1 MTIFG
6 EKTQQKRK
14 FECLKRSGLEYDERN
29 KNLKNYKKNSECVLV
44 YVNMVER
51 FVPRFVQ
58 WVV

>member
-29 KNLKNYKKNSECVLV
+29 KNLKNYNILRSVFWC
-44 YVNMVER
+44 M
-51 FVPRFVQ
+51 
-58 WVV
+58 